1 MAECPDE
8 RETTVQGI
16 LDEMAIKAE
25 QKLGI
30 QRGPLGSWRDEWIHI
45 LYICISY
52 YMYMYVYYIPAL
64 YIYTHAPSLSLFLR
78 NTLYT
83 HIIICINKHILYT

>member
-30 QRGPLGSWRDEWIHI
+30 QRGPLGSWRDGWIHI

-52 YMYMYVYYIPAL
+52 YMYMYVYYIPTL
-64 YIYTHAPSLSLFLR
+64 YIYTHLLSLFLR
-78 NTLYT
+78 NTLCT

>member
-30 QRGPLGSWRDEWIHI
+30 QRGPMGSSRDGWIHI
-45 LYICISY
+45 N
-52 YMYMYVYYIPAL
+52 AF
-64 YIYTHAPSLSLFLR
+64 SLPLS
-78 NTLYT
+78 T
-83 HIIICINKHILYT
+83 